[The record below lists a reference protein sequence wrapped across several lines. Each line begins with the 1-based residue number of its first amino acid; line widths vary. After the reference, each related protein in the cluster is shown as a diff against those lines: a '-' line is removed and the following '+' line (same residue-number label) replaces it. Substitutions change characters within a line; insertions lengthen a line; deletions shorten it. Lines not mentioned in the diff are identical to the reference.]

1 MTYLKSLFGGLVGLV
16 LFVFL
21 FLVIEILVISRHTT
35 GLISL
40 DIVRFVRWPPV
51 WIGAFV
57 SFVGTFYWIHRRS
70 LHRL

>member
-21 FLVIEILVISRHTT
+21 FLVIEITVISRHTT

-40 DIVRFVRWPPV
+40 DIVGFVRWPPV

-57 SFVGTFYWIHRRS
+57 SFVATVYWIHRRS
-70 LHRL
+70 LHHL